1 MQRGIL
7 EPVPPFGRH
16 LFFSFSSGDAQAAL
30 RRVTAAVD
38 GVQTIIGFGASLGV
52 KVEGLHEL
60 PSFAGEKVHMPS
72 TPAALWLWLRGDAPA
87 ELTTRGDA
95 LVRLAAP
102 EFVLLEAT
110 DTFKHDGGRDLTGY
124 EDGTEN
130 PKGEKA
136 TAAAFDAHGGSFV
149 ALQHWVHDLK
159 HFSSLPGA
167 EQDDI
172 IGRERVSNDELPD
185 APVAPRVIAVAV
197 LVPGL
202 DAVDRVG
209 MRFLLGHLQAAP
221 DEVVD
226 VVVER
231 RDLGLIGED
240 RVLRRDERCLA
251 QARIVTTHDVLAQA
265 VQIVGRS
272 LDVVQRIPFGDQPF
286 VPLAAV
292 DPT

>member
-7 EPVPPFGRH
+7 EPLPLFGRH
-16 LFFSFSSGDAQAAL
+16 LFFSLGTGDAQAAL
-30 RRVTAAVD
+30 RRVAAQVD

-72 TPAALWLWLRGDAPA
+72 TPAALWLWLRGDEPGALR
-87 ELTTRGDA
+87 ERGDA
-95 LVRLAAP
+95 LVKLAAP

-136 TAAAFDAHGGSFV
+136 TAAAFDAQGGSFV

-185 APVAPRVIAVAV
+185 APASAHVKRTAQESFTPEA
-197 LVPGL
+197 
-202 DAVDRVG
+202 
-209 MRFLLGHLQAAP
+209 F
-221 DEVVD
+221 
-226 VVVER
+226 
-231 RDLGLIGED
+231 
-240 RVLRRDERCLA
+240 VLRRSMPFRGARGDGLLFTAFGHSFDAFEA
-251 QARIVTTHDVLAQA
+251 QCRRMVGAEDGTPDALFRFSKPVT
-265 VQIVGRS
+265 GFSFYCPPR
-272 LDVVQRIPFGDQPF
+272 P
-286 VPLAAV
+286 
-292 DPT
+292 